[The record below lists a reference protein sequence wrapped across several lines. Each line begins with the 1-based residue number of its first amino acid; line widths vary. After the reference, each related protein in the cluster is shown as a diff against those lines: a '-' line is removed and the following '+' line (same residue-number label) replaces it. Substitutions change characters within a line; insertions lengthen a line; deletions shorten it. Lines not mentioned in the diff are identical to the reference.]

1 MCLTGGVA
9 TGLTDQF
16 DAIKMQLDIINQ
28 KLQSEPETTPPP
40 SSQVSLFQTAI
51 PTKVAL
57 YYFNQTEDQKLA
69 PAQQINISS
78 LLPVYRMFP
87 ASKDIL
93 VDAINELLKGNLTA
107 NERKNW
113 FMTEFPNKDF
123 TLLSSDLSSDGI
135 LTLQFSEVP
144 GFTDGG
150 SARILLL
157 SNLIKKTALQ
167 FPGVKEVVF
176 TPETLFQP

>member
-69 PAQQINISS
+69 PEQQVNISS

-87 ASKDIL
+87 ASKDVL

-123 TLLSSDLSSDGI
+123 TLLSSDLSSDGT

-150 SARILLL
+150 SARMILL
-157 SNLIKKTALQ
+157 SSLIKKTALQ

>member
-1 MCLTGGVA
+1 
-9 TGLTDQF
+9 
-16 DAIKMQLDIINQ
+16 
-28 KLQSEPETTPPP
+28 
-40 SSQVSLFQTAI
+40 
-51 PTKVAL
+51 
-57 YYFNQTEDQKLA
+57 
-69 PAQQINISS
+69 
-78 LLPVYRMFP
+78 
-87 ASKDIL
+87 
-93 VDAINELLKGNLTA
+93 
-107 NERKNW
+107 
-113 FMTEFPNKDF
+113 MTEFPNKDF

-176 TPETLFQP
+176 APETLFQP

>member
-1 MCLTGGVA
+1 
-9 TGLTDQF
+9 
-16 DAIKMQLDIINQ
+16 MQLDIINQ

-69 PAQQINISS
+69 PEQQVNISS

-87 ASKDIL
+87 ASKDVL

-107 NERKNW
+107 NERKN
-113 FMTEFPNKDF
+113 
-123 TLLSSDLSSDGI
+123 
-135 LTLQFSEVP
+135 
-144 GFTDGG
+144 
-150 SARILLL
+150 
-157 SNLIKKTALQ
+157 
-167 FPGVKEVVF
+167 
-176 TPETLFQP
+176 